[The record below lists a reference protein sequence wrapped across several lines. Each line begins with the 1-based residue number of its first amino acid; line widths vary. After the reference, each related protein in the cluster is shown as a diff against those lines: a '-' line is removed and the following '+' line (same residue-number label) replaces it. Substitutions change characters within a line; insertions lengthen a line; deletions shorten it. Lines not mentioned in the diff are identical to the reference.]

1 MNQFPH
7 DTIKPFEDEGEKKQ
21 QVSKMF
27 DAIAGRY
34 DFLNRFLSAGIDVRW
49 RIKAI
54 KEFRQE
60 PPSHLL
66 DIATGTADMAIRA
79 ARMLQPEKITGIDI
93 SENMLAIGREKIAKA
108 ALPTRIELL
117 AGDSEQIQFNDNSF
131 DGAMVAF
138 GVRNFQH
145 LEKGMG
151 EIFRV
156 MKPGS
161 KLVVLEFSQPRLPVI
176 RQLYHLYMGV
186 IAPQVAAIF
195 RQNKK
200 AYQYLNHSAKAF
212 PDRERFTEVLR
223 NAGFSNTT
231 YKPLTFGICCIYS
244 GYKK

>member
-1 MNQFPH
+1 MSQFPH
-7 DTIKPFEDEGEKKQ
+7 DTIKPFEEEGEKKQ

-34 DFLNRFLSAGIDVRW
+34 DFLNRFLSAGIDVQW

-54 KEFRQE
+54 KEFQGQRL
-60 PPSHLL
+60 SHLL

-79 ARMLQPEKITGIDI
+79 AKSLQPEKITGIDI
-93 SENMLAIGREKIAKA
+93 SENMLAIGRQKIAKA
-108 ALPTRIELL
+108 SLDDRIELL
-117 AGDSEQIQFNDNSF
+117 SGDSEQIQFSDHSF

-145 LEKGMG
+145 LEKGIQ

-156 MKPGS
+156 MKPGG

-186 IAPQVAAIF
+186 IAPQVASIF
-195 RQNKK
+195 KQNKK
-200 AYQYLNHSAKAF
+200 AYQYLNQSAKAF
-212 PDRERFTEVLR
+212 PDRERFTEVLK
-223 NAGFSNTT
+223 NAGFSNTAF
-231 YKPLTFGICCIYS
+231 KPLTFGICCIYT

>member
-34 DFLNRFLSAGIDVRW
+34 DFLNRFLSAGIDVHW

-60 PPSHLL
+60 SPSHLL

-79 ARMLQPEKITGIDI
+79 AKMLQPEKITGIDI

-108 ALPTRIELL
+108 SLSTHIELL
-117 AGDSEQIQFNDNSF
+117 AGDSEQILFNDNSF

-156 MKPGS
+156 MKHGS

-186 IAPQVAAIF
+186 IAPQVAVIF

-231 YKPLTFGICCIYS
+231 YKPLTFGICCIYT